1 MSLYKTYRPRTFNE
15 VVGNESTVKSLQ
27 SILKREEGTPH
38 AMLFTG
44 PSGCGKTT
52 LARLVV
58 QELGIKAEDL
68 IEVDSADFRGID
80 TIRSIRQQM
89 RLAPLG
95 GERRAW
101 IMDEC
106 HQLSKDA
113 QSALLKALEDT
124 PSHVYFLLATTD
136 PQKLLPTITNRCTKF
151 EVRALVN
158 SEIMDLLDW
167 VLEEE
172 KASKRMPKEVL
183 KSITKNSLGSPR
195 AALVMLDKVIDME
208 PGEMLEAV
216 EQAARDEHQVIDLC
230 RALIRN
236 EKWIKVKRLLQG
248 LQEQE
253 PEQIRHAVL
262 QYCNV
267 VLLNEDEPRAYVVM
281 DCFRSPFYEVGG
293 MAGLTMA
300 CYETL
305 NETG

>member
-1 MSLYKTYRPRTFNE
+1 MPLYLTYRPQSFDE
-15 VVGNESTVKSLQ
+15 VVGNKSTVASLQ
-27 SILKREEGTPH
+27 SILKREEDIPH
-38 AMLFTG
+38 AMLFSG

-58 QELGIKAEDL
+58 QKLGIKAEDL

-80 TIRSIRQQM
+80 TVRNIRQQM
-89 RLAPLG
+89 RYAPLSG
-95 GERRAW
+95 KRRAW
-101 IMDEC
+101 ILDEC

-124 PSHVYFLLATTD
+124 PEHVFFILATTD
-136 PQKLLPTITNRCTKF
+136 PQKLLTTITNRCMKF
-151 EVRALVN
+151 EVHTLSSKQLV
-158 SEIMDLLDW
+158 DLLCW
-167 VLEEE
+167 VLKEEDAE
-172 KASKRMPKEVL
+172 ERVP
-183 KSITKNSLGSPR
+183 TKVVAAIAQNSLGSPR

-208 PGEMLEAV
+208 SEGMLAAV
-216 EQAARDEHQVIDLC
+216 EQAAREEHQVIDLC
-230 RALIRN
+230 RALIYN
-236 EKWIKVKRLLQG
+236 DKWAKVKKLLLS

-262 QYCNV
+262 RYCNV

-281 DCFRSPFYEVGG
+281 DCFRSSFYEAGG

-300 CYETL
+300 CYEAL